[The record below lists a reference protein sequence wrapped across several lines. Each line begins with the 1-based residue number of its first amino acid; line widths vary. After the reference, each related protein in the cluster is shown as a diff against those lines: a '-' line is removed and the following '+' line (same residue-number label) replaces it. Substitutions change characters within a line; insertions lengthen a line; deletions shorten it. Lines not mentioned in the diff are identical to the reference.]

1 MASTDKRL
9 NVTELDF
16 DDIKTNLKTFM
27 RNQDEFTDYDF
38 EGSGINALMD
48 LLAYNTHYLAMNVN
62 MAANEMFLDTAS
74 VRASVVS
81 HAKTLGYTPNSAR
94 APIGTINVSLNN
106 FPSTLTTAT
115 IPAETVFTSTVDD
128 VSYQFVTIS
137 EVTTPV
143 SNGILSFSN
152 VPIYEG
158 TYTKNRYT
166 VDVKNVDQ
174 KFKLTSDRADTTT
187 LKVQV
192 FDSASSSNFA
202 TYTLATD
209 ITQVSSTSNVYFLQ
223 ECGDGRFEIYFGDGI
238 VGRALSDNNVVVLS
252 YVVTN
257 KTKANGATNFRTT
270 ATISGITDVTTTTV
284 SVASGGAE
292 PESIQSIKLNAPLDY
307 AAQGRA
313 VTPEDY
319 KTIIP
324 KVYANTKSVQV
335 WGGEDNSTP
344 VYGRTYISIVP
355 TAGSITAAAKEQI
368 VKDLKG
374 TYAIASV
381 TPVIVD
387 PVTTF
392 VRLGVNFKFNKKNTT
407 KTSET
412 LISNVTKSL
421 QNYDTENLQKF
432 DGVFRHSQVTGLIDD
447 TDDSI
452 LSNITTVKL
461 SQFITPS
468 LNVNTKYTLEF
479 NNAIYNP
486 HTGHASAEGGVL
498 SSTGFKISGNSNEMF
513 LNDDGQGVV
522 RMFYYT
528 DGTTITYQDETAG
541 TINYKTGV
549 IELTALNITSISNVD
564 GASSSKIRIVVTPD
578 STDVVAVRNQI
589 LEIDFANTT
598 VESSEDTIAGGGAS
612 AGVGYTTTS
621 SYTPTTSS
629 TSSGY

>member
-1 MASTDKRL
+1 MATTDKRL

-16 DDIKTNLKTFM
+16 DNIKTNLKTFM
-27 RNQDEFTDYDF
+27 RNQDDFTDYDF

-74 VRASVVS
+74 IRSTVVS

-94 APIGTINVSLNN
+94 APIGTINVTLNN
-106 FPSTLTTAT
+106 TGGLVTAT
-115 IPAETVFTSTVDD
+115 IPSETVFTSTVDD
-128 VSYQFVTIS
+128 VSYQFVTIA
-137 EVTTPV
+137 EHTTNI
-143 SNGILSFSN
+143 SNGQLIFSGI
-152 VPIYEG
+152 PIYEG

-166 VDVKNVDQ
+166 VDTKNVDQ
-174 KFKLTSDRADTTT
+174 KFKITSDRADTTT
-187 LKVQV
+187 LTVQV
-192 FDSASSSNFA
+192 FSSADSSTFD

-209 ITQVSSTSNVYFLQ
+209 ITQVGPTSEVYFLQ
-223 ECGDGRFEIYFGDGI
+223 ECDDGRFEVYFGDGI
-238 VGRALSDNNVVVLS
+238 IGKALSDNNVVVLS

-257 KTKANGATNFRTT
+257 KQEANGATTFNTT
-270 ATISGITDVTTTTV
+270 ATISGITDITVATV
-284 SVASGGAE
+284 SAASGGSE

-319 KTIIP
+319 KAIIP
-324 KVYANTKSVQV
+324 KVYSNTKSVQV
-335 WGGEDNSTP
+335 WGGEDNSTA

-355 TAGSITAAAKEQI
+355 TAGSITASAKETI
-368 VKDLKG
+368 VNDLKN
-374 TYAIASV
+374 TYTIASV

-392 VRLGVNFKFNKKNTT
+392 IRLGVNFKYNKKNTT

-412 LISNVTKSL
+412 LVSNVTTAL
-421 QNYDTENLQKF
+421 QNYDANTLQKF

-447 TDDSI
+447 VDSSI

-461 SQFITPS
+461 SQFVTPT
-468 LNVNTKYTLEF
+468 LNTSTKYELEF
-479 NNAIYNP
+479 NNAVYNP
-486 HTGHASAEGGVL
+486 HSGHASTEGGVL
-498 SSTGFKISGNSNEMF
+498 SSTGFTISGDANEMF
-513 LNDDGQGVV
+513 LNDDGNGVI

-528 DGTTITYQDETAG
+528 DGTTLTYKDESAG
-541 TINYKTGV
+541 TIDYTTGKV
-549 IELTALNITSISNVD
+549 ILNALNITSVSNVD
-564 GASSSKIRIVVTPD
+564 GATSTKFRIVITPA

-589 LEIDFANTT
+589 LQIDFANTT
-598 VESSEDTIAGGGAS
+598 VASSEDTIAGGGAS

-621 SYTPTTSS
+621 SYTPTTTSS
-629 TSSGY
+629 SSGY

>member
-1 MASTDKRL
+1 MATTDKRL

-27 RNQDEFTDYDF
+27 RNQDSFSDYDF
-38 EGSGINALMD
+38 EGSGINALLD
-48 LLAYNTHYLAMNVN
+48 VLAYNTHYLAMNVN

-74 VRASVVS
+74 LRESVVS

-94 APIGTINVSLNN
+94 APIGTVNVTLNN
-106 FPSTLTTAT
+106 FGSLTTAN
-115 IPAETVFTSTVDD
+115 IPAETIFTSTVDD
-128 VSYQFVTIS
+128 VSYQFVTIADYS
-137 EVTTPV
+137 ATAV
-143 SNGILSFSN
+143 NGVLSFSN
-152 VPIYEG
+152 IPIYEG

-166 VDVKNVDQ
+166 VDTNNVDQ

-187 LKVQV
+187 LRVQV
-192 FDSASSSNFA
+192 FPSESSSSFA

-209 ITQVSSTSNVYFLQ
+209 ITQVGSTSNVYFLQ
-223 ECGDGRFEIYFGDGI
+223 ECDDGRFEVYFGDGI

-257 KTKANGATNFRTT
+257 KTKANNATNFRTT

-284 SVASGGAE
+284 GIASGGAE

-319 KTIIP
+319 KAIIP
-324 KVYANTKSVQV
+324 KVYSNTKSVQV
-335 WGGEDNSTP
+335 WGGEDNAIA

-368 VKDLKG
+368 VTDLKN
-374 TYAIASV
+374 TYTIASV

-392 VRLGVNFKFNKKNTT
+392 IRLGVNFKYNAKNTT
-407 KTSET
+407 KSSET
-412 LISNVTKSL
+412 LVSNVRTAL
-421 QNYDTENLQKF
+421 QNYDASTLQKF
-432 DGVFRHSQVTGLIDD
+432 DGIFRHSYVTGLIDD
-447 TDDSI
+447 VDESI

-461 SQFITPS
+461 SQNITPT
-468 LNVNTKYTLEF
+468 LNSSTKYELEF
-479 NNAIYNP
+479 NNPLYNP
-486 HTGHASAEGGVL
+486 HSGHAAAEGGVL
-498 SSTGFKISGNSNEMF
+498 SSTGFYIAGNANEMF
-513 LNDDGQGVV
+513 LNDDGQGNI
-522 RMFYYT
+522 RMFYYS
-528 DGTTITYQDETAG
+528 DGATITYVDETAG
-541 TINYKTGV
+541 SIGYTDGKIV
-549 IELTALNITSISNVD
+549 ITALNITAVSNVD
-564 GASSSKIRIVVTPD
+564 GAASSKIRIVVTPN

-589 LEIDFANTT
+589 LEVDFTNTT
-598 VESSEDTIAGGGAS
+598 ISANEDTIAGGGAS
-612 AGVGYTTTS
+612 AGVGYTTSS
-621 SYTPTTSS
+621 SYEPTSSS

>member
-1 MASTDKRL
+1 MATTDKRL

-16 DDIKTNLKTFM
+16 DNIKTNLKTFM
-27 RNQDEFTDYDF
+27 RNQDDFTDYDF

-74 VRASVVS
+74 IRSTVVS

-94 APIGTINVSLNN
+94 APIGTINVTLNN
-106 FPSTLTTAT
+106 TGGLVTAT

-128 VSYQFVTIS
+128 VSYQFVTIA
-137 EVTTPV
+137 EHTTNI
-143 SNGILSFSN
+143 SNGQLIFSGI
-152 VPIYEG
+152 PIYEG

-166 VDVKNVDQ
+166 VDTKNVDQ
-174 KFKLTSDRADTTT
+174 KFKITSDRADTTT
-187 LKVQV
+187 LTVQV
-192 FDSASSSNFA
+192 FSSADSSTFD

-209 ITQVSSTSNVYFLQ
+209 ITQVGPTSEVYFLQ
-223 ECGDGRFEIYFGDGI
+223 ECDDGRFEVYFGDGI
-238 VGRALSDNNVVVLS
+238 IGKALSDNNVVVLS

-257 KTKANGATNFRTT
+257 KQEANGATTFNTT
-270 ATISGITDVTTTTV
+270 ATISGITDITVATV
-284 SVASGGAE
+284 SAASGGSE

-319 KTIIP
+319 KAIIP
-324 KVYANTKSVQV
+324 KVYSNTKSVQV
-335 WGGEDNSTP
+335 WGGEDNSTA

-355 TAGSITAAAKEQI
+355 TAGSITASAKETI
-368 VKDLKG
+368 VNDLKN
-374 TYAIASV
+374 TYTIASV

-392 VRLGVNFKFNKKNTT
+392 IRLGVNFKYNKKNTT

-412 LISNVTKSL
+412 LVSNVTTAL
-421 QNYDTENLQKF
+421 QNYDANTLQKF

-447 TDDSI
+447 VDSSI

-461 SQFITPS
+461 SQFVTPT
-468 LNVNTKYTLEF
+468 LNTSTKYELEF
-479 NNAIYNP
+479 NNAVYNP
-486 HTGHASAEGGVL
+486 HSGHASTEGGVL
-498 SSTGFKISGNSNEMF
+498 SSTGFTISGDANEMF
-513 LNDDGQGVV
+513 LNDDGNGVI

-528 DGTTITYQDETAG
+528 DGTTLTYKDESA
-541 TINYKTGV
+541 GV
-549 IELTALNITSISNVD
+549 IDYTTGKVILNALNITSVSNVD
-564 GASSSKIRIVVTPD
+564 GATSTKFRIVITPA

-589 LEIDFANTT
+589 LQIDFANTT
-598 VESSEDTIAGGGAS
+598 VASSEDTIAGGGAS

-621 SYTPTTSS
+621 SYTPTTTSS
-629 TSSGY
+629 SSGY

>member
-1 MASTDKRL
+1 MATTDNRL
-9 NVTELDF
+9 NVPELDF
-16 DDIKTNLKTFM
+16 DNIKTNLKTFM
-27 RNQDEFTDYDF
+27 RNQDDFTDYDF

-74 VRASVVS
+74 IRSTVVS

-94 APIGTINVSLNN
+94 APIGTINVTLNN
-106 FPSTLTTAT
+106 TGGLVTAT

-128 VSYQFVTIS
+128 VSYQFVTIA
-137 EVTTPV
+137 EHTTNI
-143 SNGILSFSN
+143 SNGQLIFSGI
-152 VPIYEG
+152 PIYEG

-166 VDVKNVDQ
+166 VDTKNVDQ
-174 KFKLTSDRADTTT
+174 KFKITSDRADTTT
-187 LKVQV
+187 LTVQV
-192 FDSASSSNFA
+192 FSSADSSTFD

-209 ITQVSSTSNVYFLQ
+209 ITQVGPTSEVYFLQ
-223 ECGDGRFEIYFGDGI
+223 ECDDGRFEVYFGDGI
-238 VGRALSDNNVVVLS
+238 IGKALSDNNVVVLS

-257 KTKANGATNFRTT
+257 KQEANGATTFNTT
-270 ATISGITDVTTTTV
+270 ATISGITDITVATV
-284 SVASGGAE
+284 SAASGGSE

-319 KTIIP
+319 KAIIP
-324 KVYANTKSVQV
+324 KVYSNTKSVQV
-335 WGGEDNSTP
+335 WGGEDNSTA

-355 TAGSITAAAKEQI
+355 TAGSITASAKETI
-368 VKDLKG
+368 VNDLKN
-374 TYAIASV
+374 TYTIASV

-392 VRLGVNFKFNKKNTT
+392 IRLGVNFKYNKKNTT

-412 LISNVTKSL
+412 LVSNVTTAL
-421 QNYDTENLQKF
+421 QNYDANTLQKF

-447 TDDSI
+447 VDSSI

-461 SQFITPS
+461 SQFVTPT
-468 LNVNTKYTLEF
+468 LNTSTKYELEF
-479 NNAIYNP
+479 NNAVYNP
-486 HTGHASAEGGVL
+486 HSGHASTEGGVL
-498 SSTGFKISGNSNEMF
+498 SSTGFTISGDANEMF
-513 LNDDGQGVV
+513 LNDDGNGVI

-528 DGTTITYQDETAG
+528 DGTTLTYKDESA
-541 TINYKTGV
+541 GV
-549 IELTALNITSISNVD
+549 IDYTTGKVILNALNITSVSNVD
-564 GASSSKIRIVVTPD
+564 GATSTKFRIVITPA

-589 LEIDFANTT
+589 LQIDFANTT
-598 VESSEDTIAGGGAS
+598 VASSEDTIAGGGAS

-621 SYTPTTSS
+621 SYTPTTTSS
-629 TSSGY
+629 SSGY

>member
-143 SNGILSFSN
+143 ANGILSFSN
-152 VPIYEG
+152 IPIYEG

-387 PVTTF
+387 SVTTF

-549 IELTALNITSISNVD
+549 IELTALNITSISSVD

>member
-1 MASTDKRL
+1 MATTDKRL

-16 DDIKTNLKTFM
+16 DNIKTNLKTFM

-74 VRASVVS
+74 IRSTVVS

-94 APIGTINVSLNN
+94 APIGTIDVTLNN
-106 FPSTLTTAT
+106 IGGLVTAI

-137 EVTTPV
+137 EHTTNI
-143 SNGILSFSN
+143 SNGQLSFSN
-152 VPIYEG
+152 IPIYEG

-166 VDVKNVDQ
+166 VDTKNVDQ
-174 KFKLTSDRADTTT
+174 KFKITSDRADTTT
-187 LKVQV
+187 LTVQV
-192 FDSASSSNFA
+192 FSSADSTSFN

-209 ITQVSSTSNVYFLQ
+209 ITQVGSTSEVYFLQ
-223 ECGDGRFEIYFGDGI
+223 ECDDGKFEVYFGDGI
-238 VGRALSDNNVVVLS
+238 VGKAVSDNNVVVLS

-257 KTKANGATNFRTT
+257 KQEANGATTFNTT
-270 ATISGITDVTTTTV
+270 ATISGITDITVATV
-284 SVASGGAE
+284 SAASGGSE

-319 KTIIP
+319 KAIIP
-324 KVYANTKSVQV
+324 KVYSNTKSVQV
-335 WGGEDNSTP
+335 WGGEDNSIA

-355 TAGSITAAAKEQI
+355 TAGVITASAKETI
-368 VKDLKG
+368 VNDLKN
-374 TYAIASV
+374 TYTIASV

-392 VRLGVNFKFNKKNTT
+392 IRLGVNFKYNKKNTT

-412 LISNVTKSL
+412 LVSNVTTAL
-421 QNYDTENLQKF
+421 QNYDATNLQKF
-432 DGVFRHSQVTGLIDD
+432 DGVFRHSQVTGIIDD
-447 TDDSI
+447 VDSSI

-461 SQFITPS
+461 SQFITPT
-468 LNVNTKYTLEF
+468 LNVNSKYELEF

-486 HTGHASAEGGVL
+486 HTGHASADGGVL
-498 SSTGFKISGNSNEMF
+498 SSTGFKIVGNDNEMF
-513 LNDDGQGVV
+513 LNDDGNGNI

-528 DGTTITYQDETAG
+528 DGTTLTYQNETAG
-541 TINYKTGV
+541 GIDYTTGKITI
-549 IELTALNITSISNVD
+549 ASLNISSISNVD
-564 GASSSKIRIVVTPD
+564 GATSSKIRIVVTPN

-598 VESSEDTIAGGGAS
+598 VASQEDTIAGGGSS

-621 SYTPTTSS
+621 SYTPTITSS
-629 TSSGY
+629 STGY